1 MAKKKVDKMKIVSAI
16 IGGILA
22 IMMII
27 GVAATLIYYVI

>member
-22 IMMII
+22 IMMIV
-27 GVAATLIYYVI
+27 GVGATLIYYII